1 MRMPAICGRN
11 SSESPRQSEV
21 LQSSR
26 EDLIMKRCL
35 LITALVALPLFVT
48 SSVVALEDTPVFGK
62 VTTKKK
68 TALKTAPTAQAAAA
82 TTVDANTDLRWV
94 MGGRKGKYVRVM
106 IPKGPSGWVLEAD
119 VNKVAEADLASI
131 ALEGRAEPCVSPE
144 TLNACTRTKPTGCS
158 SAGSAHGLVNQ
169 LKRIVPP
176 EGTPTRLTFDT
187 FSQLQSA
194 AVELV
199 DEGVEIPPAER
210 DKIKSIETTEGTVG
224 EGSRVRLVAFLS
236 EGTPHANSGES
247 VNCNLKREA
256 NNDIHVS
263 VTETKDGSEFE
274 GIVVEM
280 IPQDRPAN
288 WTSSKIENLR
298 GKVLLLE
305 GGLFYDNLH
314 FTNGDARNPM
324 GGQPKRFSL
333 WEIHPVTSL
342 KVCKKARV
350 SQCDPDK
357 ASDWKA
363 F

>member
-1 MRMPAICGRN
+1 
-11 SSESPRQSEV
+11 
-21 LQSSR
+21 
-26 EDLIMKRCL
+26 MKRCL

-94 MGGRKGKYVRVM
+94 MGERKGKYVRVM
-106 IPKGPSGWVLEAD
+106 VPKGSSGWVLEAD

-131 ALEGRAEPCVSPE
+131 ALESTAQPCVSPQ
-144 TLNACTRTKPTGCS
+144 TLNACTTTKPTGCS

-169 LKRIVPP
+169 LKRTVPLP
-176 EGTPTRLTFDT
+176 GTPTTLTFET
-187 FSQLQSA
+187 FSQLQTA
-194 AVELV
+194 ALESV
-199 DEGVEIPPAER
+199 DQGVEIPPAER
-210 DKIKSIETTEGTVG
+210 DKIKSIETAEGTVG

-236 EGTPHANSGES
+236 DGTPHPNTGES
-247 VNCNLKREA
+247 VNCNLKSEA
-256 NNDIHVS
+256 NNDIHIS
-263 VTETKDGSEFE
+263 VAETENASEFE

-288 WTSSKIENLR
+288 WTSNEVATLR
-298 GKVLLLE
+298 GKVLLIE

-314 FTNGDARNPM
+314 FANGDARNPIA
-324 GGQPKRFSL
+324 GQPKRFSL
-333 WEIHPVTSL
+333 WEIHPITSV
-342 KVCKKARV
+342 KVCKMNTV
-350 SQCDPDK
+350 SQCDPDR
-357 ASDWKA
+357 ASDWTA

>member
-1 MRMPAICGRN
+1 
-11 SSESPRQSEV
+11 
-21 LQSSR
+21 
-26 EDLIMKRCL
+26 MKRCL

-48 SSVVALEDTPVFGK
+48 SSVVALEDAPVFGK

-68 TALKTAPTAQAAAA
+68 TALKAAPNAHAAAA

-94 MGGRKGKYVRVM
+94 MGARKGKYVRVM
-106 IPKGPSGWVLEAD
+106 VPKGPSGWVLEAD
-119 VNKVAEADLASI
+119 VNKVAEADLSDI
-131 ALEGRAEPCVSPE
+131 ALEGSAQPCVSPA
-144 TLNACTRTKPTGCS
+144 TLNACTTQKPAGCS
-158 SAGSAHGLVNQ
+158 AADSAHGLVNQ
-169 LKRIVPP
+169 LKRTVPP
-176 EGTPTRLTFDT
+176 EGTPATLTFDT

-199 DEGVEIPPAER
+199 DQSVEIPPAER

-236 EGTPHANSGES
+236 EGTPHPNTGES
-247 VNCNLKREA
+247 VNCNLKKER
-256 NNDIHVS
+256 NNDIHIS

-288 WTSSKIENLR
+288 WTSSNLDALH
-298 GKVLLLE
+298 GKVLLIE

-314 FTNGDARNPM
+314 FANGDANNPI
-324 GGQPKRFSL
+324 GGQPPRFSL
-333 WEIHPVTSL
+333 WEIHPITSL
-342 KVCKKARV
+342 KVCKKNTV
-350 SQCDPDK
+350 SQCDSNR
-357 ASDWKA
+357 ASDWRA